1 MATCICIDPRRCG
14 DGCWRLRQQMATE
27 IIRVRGVGITAQ
39 YEMRRSGKRVAW
51 LRAVRPN

>member
-39 YEMRRSGKRVAW
+39 YEMRRSGKRGAW